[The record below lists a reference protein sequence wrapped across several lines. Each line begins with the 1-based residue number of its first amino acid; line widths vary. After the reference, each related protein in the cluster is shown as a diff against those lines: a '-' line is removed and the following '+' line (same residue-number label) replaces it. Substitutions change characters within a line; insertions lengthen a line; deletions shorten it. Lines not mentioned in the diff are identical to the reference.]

1 MHELEILGSCLREI
15 NIAGEGRDVRKTGEG
30 RGGGEGGFTDR
41 KGRFKLF
48 TLEEL

>member
-15 NIAGEGRDVRKTGEG
+15 NIAGEGRDVRKTREG
-30 RGGGEGGFTDR
+30 MGGFTDR